1 MFTAKSALTVN
12 DVSVLTSNNGPL
24 SAEQWAKLAT
34 DKIISV
40 GNQTEGPIRDQA
52 LAYQGKIQ
60 KVIEYY
66 INQALLSQEKHVL
79 SRRS

>member
-1 MFTAKSALTVN
+1 MFNIKSALTVGDIN
-12 DVSVLTSNNGPL
+12 VLTSNNGPL
-24 SAEQWAKLAT
+24 SPEQWATLAT

-52 LAYQGKIQ
+52 HAYRNNIQ

-66 INQALLSQEKHVL
+66 IKEALKSQEAHLLK
-79 SRRS
+79 RR